1 MSRKGALVISSES
14 PYKSITKDLKYKIYT
29 LRNFRSIPQMEKVSE
44 DIKFAIEVVGTVLPF
59 KTNNYVVDELIDW
72 NNIPNDEIFT
82 LNFPRK
88 ELLPDTDF
96 SKIAH
101 LIKTKAPKEK
111 LDAAVH
117 KVRMALNPNPAGQ
130 QHNVPEIDGQKL
142 EGMQHKYEETVLFF
156 PTQGQTCHAY
166 CTFCFRWPQFVGME
180 GQKFAMREADLLA
193 RYVAAHPEV
202 TNVLFTGGDPMVMN
216 SKTFAVYIDALL
228 DMNIPHLRSIRIGSK
243 SLSYWPYKYVSD
255 DDAAG
260 MLDLFRK
267 ITDSGIHLAFMAHF
281 NHPRELNTD
290 AVRHAIREI
299 RTTGAEIR
307 TQSPILKHINDC
319 PELWEEM
326 WKTQVQLGLIPYY
339 MFVVRDTGAQGFY
352 GMSLV
357 EAQKIFREAYRKTS
371 GLARTVRGP
380 SMSAHPGKIQ
390 VLGIHEVNGEK
401 VIALTMIQGRKSDWV
416 AVPFFAKYNEA
427 AIWIDDLEPAFEHKE
442 FFYEA
447 ELREMYAGRK
457 AAD

>member
-1 MSRKGALVISSES
+1 
-14 PYKSITKDLKYKIYT
+14 
-29 LRNFRSIPQMEKVSE
+29 
-44 DIKFAIEVVGTVLPF
+44 
-59 KTNNYVVDELIDW
+59 
-72 NNIPNDEIFT
+72 
-82 LNFPRK
+82 
-88 ELLPDTDF
+88 
-96 SKIAH
+96 
-101 LIKTKAPKEK
+101 
-111 LDAAVH
+111 
-117 KVRMALNPNPAGQ
+117 MALNPHPAGQ

-307 TQSPILKHINDC
+307 TQSPILKHINDR

-416 AVPFFAKYNEA
+416 AVPFLPNTTKRPFGLT
-427 AIWIDDLEPAFEHKE
+427 IWNRLLSTKNSFTRRSFGRCMPAGKRPINPSLNASFPV
-442 FFYEA
+442 
-447 ELREMYAGRK
+447 AGHCSF
-457 AAD
+457 